1 MTKSQFAI
9 PAPFYSTRIH
19 RLLVHHWHP
28 NSRYPTSSLSVMAE
42 IELLICPV
50 FPLRKIT
57 GQNPLFRFYLP
68 PFAEIHWNLNIR
80 FGIVVLHP
88 NYYIHISLSK
98 IIIAIKGRNI
108 NSTDRKWK
116 ICIMYPMEID
126 RSTKLGSNL
135 NNTPPIHAFRSVKK
149 SYSFII
155 PKVHF

>member
-135 NNTPPIHAFRSVKK
+135 NNTPQFMPLEASRNHTLS
-149 SYSFII
+149 SY
-155 PKVHF
+155 PKGHF